1 MRNEDEQSRKAEE
14 MEKQRLRELEL
25 MLEEENLSILRELLE
40 VERNLMITEDERSRK
55 LRIQEWAAFSATI
68 FIENKIRSLKERL
81 GLDKEDRQSK
91 ERELDE
97 KNKLRYRLKLKLAD
111 RLGMFAADLESRQFE
126 EFIAEEVAKQQ
137 LHELQMFERASSK
150 IQNEILEAFILQ
162 NSQEVALDSLKTYKE
177 HEDLASAINN

>member
-1 MRNEDEQSRKAEE
+1 

-81 GLDKEDRQSK
+81 GLDKEDR
-91 ERELDE
+91 
-97 KNKLRYRLKLKLAD
+97 
-111 RLGMFAADLESRQFE
+111 
-126 EFIAEEVAKQQ
+126 
-137 LHELQMFERASSK
+137 
-150 IQNEILEAFILQ
+150 
-162 NSQEVALDSLKTYKE
+162 
-177 HEDLASAINN
+177 